1 MPRLIFSFAR
11 LCLRHPG
18 SREWIGAIELS
29 YVLQERYDVACKILT
44 VASGAELPSKAREIA
59 RHFNTQVRAHA
70 SFMPA
75 HCFTHHDLW
84 YRV

>member
-1 MPRLIFSFAR
+1 MVL
-11 LCLRHPG
+11 HPYSG

-59 RHFNTQVRAHA
+59 RHFSTQVCAHA
-70 SFMPA
+70 RLTELKQNLQS
-75 HCFTHHDLW
+75 HVCLSH
-84 YRV
+84 